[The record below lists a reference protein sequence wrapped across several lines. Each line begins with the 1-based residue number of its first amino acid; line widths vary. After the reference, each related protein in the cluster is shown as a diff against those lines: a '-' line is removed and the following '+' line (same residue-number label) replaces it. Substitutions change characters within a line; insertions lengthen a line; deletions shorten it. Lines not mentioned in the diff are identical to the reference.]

1 MANEERGKRLAYK
14 VTCTKSSLANCSS
27 LLHITPRNLYAAL
40 LRYRKMGIRILEF
53 QQHVLYAQYQSG
65 EFPILFGLRVAC

>member
-1 MANEERGKRLAYK
+1 MESTLRK
-14 VTCTKSSLANCSS
+14 VNLDATLE